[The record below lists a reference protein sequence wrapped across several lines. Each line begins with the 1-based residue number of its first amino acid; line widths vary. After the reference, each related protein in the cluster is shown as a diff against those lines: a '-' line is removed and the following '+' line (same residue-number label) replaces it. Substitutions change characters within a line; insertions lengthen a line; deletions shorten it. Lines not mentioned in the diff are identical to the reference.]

1 MAAYVL
7 QTPARWMLS
16 LPCGSL
22 VRTGRKCLV
31 LMDMFGIT
39 FVSRRT
45 CRLDDSLQGVLS
57 SKEMLARRCH
67 SEIDR
72 QVVEAIV
79 THGGSVSRF
88 ELMSLLGDVADS
100 DIDTAI
106 VRLKDENLIKV
117 STSNEAYPL
126 ITVRENELQKLKNVA

>member
-1 MAAYVL
+1 M
-7 QTPARWMLS
+7 
-16 LPCGSL
+16 
-22 VRTGRKCLV
+22 
-31 LMDMFGIT
+31 
-39 FVSRRT
+39 
-45 CRLDDSLQGVLS
+45 
-57 SKEMLARRCH
+57 

-117 STSNEAYPL
+117 STSNEADPL